1 MADSQNWTNDET
13 RTVHEWLIER
23 NQDVADS
30 VYALVQDAGSTVTL
44 EEALKKYVTEQ
55 FLPLSEP
62 GLAHDLLQA
71 AVGRV
76 HWQELAGRYWQAMHN
91 AATE

>member
-1 MADSQNWTNDET
+1 MVDSQSWTNDET
-13 RTVHEWLIER
+13 RAVHEWLMEQ

-30 VYALVQDAGSTVTL
+30 VYALAQDAGSTVTL

-55 FLPLSEP
+55 FLPPLEP

-71 AVGRV
+71 AVNRV
-76 HWQELAGRYWQAMHN
+76 RWQELAGRYWQAMRN

>member
-1 MADSQNWTNDET
+1 
-13 RTVHEWLIER
+13 
-23 NQDVADS
+23 
-30 VYALVQDAGSTVTL
+30 VTL

-55 FLPLSEP
+55 FLPPLEP

-71 AVGRV
+71 AVNRV
-76 HWQELAGRYWQAMHN
+76 RWQELAGRYWQAMRN